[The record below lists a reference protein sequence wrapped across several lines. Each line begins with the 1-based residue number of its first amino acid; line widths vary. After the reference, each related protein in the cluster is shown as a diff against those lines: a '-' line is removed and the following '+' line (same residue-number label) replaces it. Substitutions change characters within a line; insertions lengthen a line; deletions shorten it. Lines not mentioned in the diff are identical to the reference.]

1 MSSKDP
7 DFRCGHLML
16 QHYFIRI
23 QLPHQ
28 TAWVY
33 DSDVYRGGVWL
44 PFGLA
49 ETRHH
54 LPKKQKRA
62 I

>member
-16 QHYFIRI
+16 QYYFISI
-23 QLPHQ
+23 QLPSQ

-33 DSDVYRGGVWL
+33 DSDVYKGGVWL

-49 ETRHH
+49 ETRHP

>member
-16 QHYFIRI
+16 QYYFIRI
-23 QLPHQ
+23 QLPTQ
-28 TAWVY
+28 TTWVY
-33 DSDVYRGGVWL
+33 DSHVYRGGVWL

-49 ETRHH
+49 ETRHP